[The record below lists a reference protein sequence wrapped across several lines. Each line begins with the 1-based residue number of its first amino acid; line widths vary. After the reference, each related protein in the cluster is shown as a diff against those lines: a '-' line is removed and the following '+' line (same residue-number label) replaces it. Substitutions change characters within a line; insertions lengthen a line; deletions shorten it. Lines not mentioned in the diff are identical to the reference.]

1 MKETLKQDHQL
12 TRLFETVGTPKD
24 DGAPV
29 ENVLSKAS
37 QAAESKFNAFQDKI
51 IKQLAEAS
59 E

>member
-37 QAAESKFNAFQDKI
+37 
-51 IKQLAEAS
+51 
-59 E
+59 